1 MRYVSSRAKMG
12 PRRYDLRGRE
22 SMKPRTPRVDA
33 TMQLNLPL
41 LQGPMYVVPADQQA
55 ELVGALVALLI
66 DAAHVGVKDG
76 GDDES
81 EANR

>member
-1 MRYVSSRAKMG
+1 
-12 PRRYDLRGRE
+12 
-22 SMKPRTPRVDA
+22 MKPLTPRVDA

-55 ELVGALVALLI
+55 ELVAALVALLI
-66 DAAHVGVKDG
+66 DAAQVGVKDG

-81 EANR
+81 EADR